1 MPGNGCLKD
10 TLAGVGCL
18 TLLVIGGVLG
28 WQYRAQL
35 GGLYHSFR
43 GGRHGAQASA
53 SADSVAATGR
63 PSAEALEAARAK
75 WDEMA
80 RPDGPAYVRLT
91 AGELATLI
99 AQGLGAPGRAA
110 LDSIEVTL
118 GEDRFTFRAD
128 LKMSLLG
135 KGLLGPLAGAF
146 GSREPVSVSGP
157 ARVAAVGAVA
167 WEPDSFVVRSFP
179 LPRSAVPLLVNK
191 LTGRPDGV
199 VPIKVPRTVGDLHIR
214 PDGVTFYRRDGEGR

>member
-1 MPGNGCLKD
+1 MAGNGCLKD

-18 TLLVIGGVLG
+18 TLLVIGGTLG
-28 WQYRAQL
+28 WHYRGQIA
-35 GGLYHSFR
+35 GLYHSFR
-43 GGRHGAQASA
+43 GDRPPAVAPP
-53 SADSVAATGR
+53 ADRVAATGR
-63 PSAEALEAARAK
+63 PTVEALEAAHAK

-80 RPDGPAYVRLT
+80 RGDGPAYVTLT
-91 AGELATLI
+91 ASELATLI

-118 GEDRFTFRAD
+118 GEDRFTFRAS
-128 LKMSLLG
+128 LKMDLLG

-146 GSREPVSVSGP
+146 GPREPVSVSGP

-167 WEPDSFVVRSFP
+167 WEPDSFVIRSFP
-179 LPRSAVPLLVNK
+179 LPRSAVPRLVNR

-199 VPIKVPRTVGDLHIR
+199 VPIRVPSTVGDLHIR
-214 PDGVTFYRRDGEGR
+214 PDGVTFYRKTNGER